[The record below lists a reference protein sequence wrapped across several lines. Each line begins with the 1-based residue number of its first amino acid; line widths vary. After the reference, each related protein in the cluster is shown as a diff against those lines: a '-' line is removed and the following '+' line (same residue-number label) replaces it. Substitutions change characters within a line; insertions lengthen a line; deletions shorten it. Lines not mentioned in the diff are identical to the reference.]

1 MNLPLT
7 QHLFRIAF
15 LLTLLL
21 PALLFAAPPAATTL
35 TAPAGSLSDSQPVFS
50 WDAVPNATWYKVWIE
65 RNGETYVK
73 EWVQASTTWQPA
85 ANLPDG
91 DYTWWVK
98 TWNAEGNGPWSAP
111 GAFQIA
117 GNIPGAPGATTPISP
132 SGLITNPQP
141 TFSWNAVTNA
151 TWYKVRIDKDGAE
164 YSADWIEGSTSWQPA
179 EALLPGIYTWWV
191 KTWGPDGTG
200 PWSAPE
206 YFIIDTNLPAATSLL
221 VPTGLIT
228 NPQPLFQWTAV
239 ENATSY
245 KIQINRNGEV
255 HTLEWINGATA
266 WTPAANLPAGDY
278 SWWVKTWNADG
289 KGPWSAE
296 ETFTV
301 VVPGTYEYQVVT
313 FKSLY
318 GKSEAWQ
325 TWMLA
330 NKSRYQSAFAASKN
344 KPGTINISYQY
355 ETTPSASN
363 PVWVDEA
370 DHMDAYK
377 RMAEGAY
384 PGYNFNFVFN
394 GNTVSSYAN
403 VTAPIAGS
411 FSYAAGKNIY
421 LKYEGIFNHEF
432 AHVMNIQHHYDS
444 AATIGDGQH
453 MPPGDTIC
461 LMDRTGYLFCSACRT
476 ALGIPLDVMD
486 TTGLEAAMTEIY
498 AAYP

>member
-151 TWYKVRIDKDGAE
+151 TWYKVWIDKDGAK

-179 EALLPGIYTWWV
+179 EALLPGIYTWRV
-191 KTWGPDGTG
+191 KTWGPNGTG
-200 PWSAPE
+200 PWSDTE
-206 YFIIDTNLPAATSLL
+206 IFVIDFIDSNLPAATSLL

-228 NPQPLFQWTAV
+228 NPQPQFQWTAV
-239 ENATSY
+239 ENASWY

-266 WTPAANLPAGDY
+266 WTPAADLPAGDY
-278 SWWVKTWNADG
+278 TWWVKTWNEEG
-289 KGPWSAE
+289 NGPWSAE
-296 ETFTV
+296 KTFTV
-301 VVPGTYEYQVVT
+301 AAAVSPHSDLEQQAHLLVNNYRNTQALSSLSWDETIAQVCRVHSQNMANGTVSFGHNGFQARVDQIGLTISWVAAGENVAWNQGYSQPADTAVDGWIGSPGHRANMVGTYNKTGIGVAL
-313 FKSLY
+313 SNN
-318 GKSEAWQ
+318 GKYYFTQ
-325 TWMLA
+325 
-330 NKSRYQSAFAASKN
+330 
-344 KPGTINISYQY
+344 
-355 ETTPSASN
+355 
-363 PVWVDEA
+363 
-370 DHMDAYK
+370 
-377 RMAEGAY
+377 
-384 PGYNFNFVFN
+384 
-394 GNTVSSYAN
+394 
-403 VTAPIAGS
+403 
-411 FSYAAGKNIY
+411 
-421 LKYEGIFNHEF
+421 IF
-432 AHVMNIQHHYDS
+432 I
-444 AATIGDGQH
+444 
-453 MPPGDTIC
+453 
-461 LMDRTGYLFCSACRT
+461 
-476 ALGIPLDVMD
+476 
-486 TTGLEAAMTEIY
+486 LE
-498 AAYP
+498 